1 VKQQTGTKTNPVDKN
16 RTESRNTMPVDNHPQ
31 TEAGAIHSLVK
42 NGPGLLSVVTFEDRT
57 TLGGEVWKY

>member
-1 VKQQTGTKTNPVDKN
+1 
-16 RTESRNTMPVDNHPQ
+16 MPVDNHPQ